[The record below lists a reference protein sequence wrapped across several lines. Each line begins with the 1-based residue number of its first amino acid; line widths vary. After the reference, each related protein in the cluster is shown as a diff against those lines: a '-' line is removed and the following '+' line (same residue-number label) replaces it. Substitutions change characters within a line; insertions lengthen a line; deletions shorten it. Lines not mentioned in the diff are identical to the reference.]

1 MTIQEQLERL
11 RDEIAVKAG
20 KERTLWGARV
30 PPGRTWSPKPGGNSG
45 TQDPSTW
52 GQEAKAQSEALAQLS
67 RKLQSSEALVPGT
80 GPGMVDLM
88 VHSDIAL
95 SRGPMIELKVIRY
108 ENPSNRWKGKEVE
121 PPARVDPQVF

>member
-30 PPGRTWSPKPGGNSG
+30 PPGRTWSPKPGG
-45 TQDPSTW
+45 TQDPSTR

-67 RKLQSSEALVPGT
+67 RKLQSSEALVQGNG
-80 GPGMVDLM
+80 GPGMVDG
-88 VHSDIAL
+88 S
-95 SRGPMIELKVIRY
+95 
-108 ENPSNRWKGKEVE
+108 
-121 PPARVDPQVF
+121 